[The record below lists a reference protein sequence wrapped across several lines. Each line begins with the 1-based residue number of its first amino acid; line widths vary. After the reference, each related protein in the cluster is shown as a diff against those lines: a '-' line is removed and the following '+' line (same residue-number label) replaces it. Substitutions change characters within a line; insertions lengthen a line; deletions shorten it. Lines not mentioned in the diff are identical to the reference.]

1 VSEIGRRDFVLAG
14 FALAALPSAARSQ
27 AAAQA
32 APVAVPGAAVQGA
45 LVIGEVGPGAEVFV
59 DGRPVRVQSGKFCFG
74 FGRDAVKPAELRV
87 RFADGREIARAVSPQ
102 KRNFVIQRIDGLPE
116 QYVSPPPD
124 VLERIKRDAYAVGEA
139 RARDTDA
146 TWFADKFIWPTDGP
160 ISSIYGSQRILN
172 GEPREA
178 HYGVDIAAP
187 EGAPIRA
194 PVGGIVALAQD
205 LYLSGNTMVID
216 HGHGVSTSY
225 LHMSRIDVKPGD
237 RLNQGDQIGLVG
249 KTGRATGPHLC
260 WRLNWFQ
267 TRLDVALLSPPRKGD
282 RA

>member
-1 VSEIGRRDFVLAG
+1 MNMIGRREFVLAG
-14 FALAALPSAARSQ
+14 AALALPLAARGQ
-27 AAAQA
+27 TPAGAGT
-32 APVAVPGAAVQGA
+32 VAVPGNAVQGA
-45 LVIGEVGPGAEVFV
+45 LVIGDVGPGVEVWV
-59 DGRPVRVQSGKFCFG
+59 DGRAVRVQSGKFCFG
-74 FGRDAVKPAELRV
+74 FGRDAAQPAQVRV
-87 RFADGREIARAVSPQ
+87 RYTDGHEITRSVSPQ
-102 KRNFVIQRIDGLPE
+102 KRNFIIQRINGLPE
-116 QYVSPPPD
+116 QYVSPPPE

-146 TWFADKFIWPTDGP
+146 MWFADNFIWPADGP

-172 GEPREA
+172 GEPREP

-194 PVGGIVALAQD
+194 PVGGIVTLAHD

-216 HGHGVSTSY
+216 HGHGVSTTY
-225 LHMSRIDVKPGD
+225 LHMSRIDVKVGD
-237 RLNQGDQIGLVG
+237 RLNQGDRIGLVG
-249 KTGRATGPHLC
+249 QTGRATGPHLC

-267 TRLDVALLSPPRKGD
+267 TRLDVALVSPPRKGD